1 MTVDPDKNTGIKRKE
16 KSSSVAPKRKK
27 FPVFIIEE
35 NGVQLPQT
43 SQKVEDSENNSN
55 ARSSLDASLDES
67 SPNLTIHTSYEIN
80 LQPRIENEL
89 LKKIIA
95 YDLSKWTQN
104 NQTLTPGSQNNS
116 IMEGKIIFPLTA
128 KITYK

>member
-1 MTVDPDKNTGIKRKE
+1 MNTCKIT
-16 KSSSVAPKRKK
+16 SSSK
-27 FPVFIIEE
+27 FNLSRYSLFSERPF
-35 NGVQLPQT
+35 NT
-43 SQKVEDSENNSN
+43 SPLDAS

-89 LKKIIA
+89 LKKIIS

-116 IMEGKIIFPLTA
+116 IIEGKIIFPLTA
-128 KITYK
+128 KITYQ